1 MKIFVNKTKY
11 MNKQSIVSKAKFAA
25 LALFFATAF
34 STGSFATDSPNK
46 STTTAKTFD
55 VKYMYSVEDG
65 FVFNVKYDNL
75 SAGYFDL
82 LIKDETGETLY
93 QRSFSD
99 KTFSKKF
106 QLSKSLIKAVFIIRP
121 QQAAEQS
128 FEVMVQSR
136 VTEDVVVSRL

>member
-1 MKIFVNKTKY
+1 
-11 MNKQSIVSKAKFAA
+11 MNKQSNISKAKLAA
-25 LALFFATAF
+25 LALFFATTLP
-34 STGSFATDSPNK
+34 TGSFAKESPNK
-46 STTTAKTFD
+46 STITAKTFD

-75 SAGYFDL
+75 SATYFDV

-93 QRSFSD
+93 ERSFSD

-136 VTEDVVVSRL
+136 LTEDVVVSRL